1 MCHSCWMSALLSAAP
16 TVAFTTLLTHCTLY
30 LRPVP
35 TVLPTTFTNPS
46 LPLVWKTSH
55 FRNVAVKRI
64 SALVSGGGTA
74 NHLTG
79 SPVTNWWILEMVLC
93 SDFFSDLYFLTCKS
107 LERLCAMGSLYTLRL
122 FWIRHLALFWDLKIT
137 SITKTDIL
145 WYGLHEYVCWFW
157 CNARK
162 PCPLTPWL
170 SLAPDMNVHYAC
182 PWLSRCVSSW
192 SCMNW

>member
-1 MCHSCWMSALLSAAP
+1 MSRLSCSCPSGRCVMFVLLSSCYLSWLAQP
-16 TVAFTTLLTHCTLY
+16 YLDCHVSLTA
-30 LRPVP
+30 
-35 TVLPTTFTNPS
+35 
-46 LPLVWKTSH
+46 PLVWKTSH

-170 SLAPDMNVHYAC
+170 SLAPDMNVRYAC
-182 PWLSRCVSSW
+182 P
-192 SCMNW
+192 MA

>member
-1 MCHSCWMSALLSAAP
+1 MIIWLSVELAGRAKIWGSHP
-16 TVAFTTLLTHCTLY
+16 QFRYWTSFFSDDHASM
-30 LRPVP
+30 
-35 TVLPTTFTNPS
+35 TNIS
-46 LPLVWKTSH
+46 LPLVWKTIH

-170 SLAPDMNVHYAC
+170 SLAPDMNVRYAC
-182 PWLSRCVSSW
+182 P
-192 SCMNW
+192 MA